1 MARDRYWKLTS
12 DEVEKLNYNT
22 QKVLNWE
29 IKCIR
34 EPEENAEFI
43 GVFLYKNGT
52 PFDYNLIKGIVF
64 YHNNIERKEVP
75 EIAKFLKSKVGG
87 EEKERGERG
96 FLEDSKEIFSGKEI
110 GQLARELESKFKVKA
125 SISIEFEDLTEE
137 EKVQSGLPTAKLLPV
152 PDGR

>member
-43 GVFLYKNGT
+43 GIFLYKHGT
-52 PFDYNLIKGIVF
+52 PFDYNPVKGIS
-64 YHNNIERKEVP
+64 YYYNNIPRKDLP
-75 EIAKFLKSKVGG
+75 EITKFLKSKFGG
-87 EEKERGERG
+87 EEKERGERV
-96 FLEDSKEIFSGKEI
+96 FLEGSKEFYDGKEI
-110 GQLARELESKFKVKA
+110 GQLAGELESKFKVKA
-125 SISIEFEDLTEE
+125 AISIEFENLTEE
-137 EKVQSGLPTAKLLPV
+137 EKEQANLPPSKLLPV
-152 PDGR
+152 PGSR